1 MGKQAQRGLAICQ
14 AHVLSGVVL
23 AFEQQPSDF
32 RGWHFLPQLTQ
43 TIMARHILPFVSSRD
58 LVPSASLHLDS
69 VWALLPLSS
78 SLAIFFPALCPL
90 PTLLTAAGEICL
102 KQQTRPCPSALK
114 L

>member
-1 MGKQAQRGLAICQ
+1 MFYLHYTDGETEAQRGLAICQ

-23 AFEQQPSDF
+23 AFDQQPSDV
-32 RGWHFLPQLTQ
+32 RGWRFLPRHTP
-43 TIMARHILPFVSSRD
+43 TITACHISPFGSPCD
-58 LVPSASLHLDS
+58 LVPSVSLHLDS

-102 KQQTRPCPSALK
+102 
-114 L
+114 